1 MKREPS
7 NFIAV
12 LEDKKVELSRGIKYK
27 RNSGRKGNI
36 GLFELL
42 TILGFGILDL
52 TMHIIKPTKDG
63 SYTIGLFKV

>member
-1 MKREPS
+1 MMHTFFKCSRDVKVILIDFLNGKMLQKDNMKREPN

-36 GLFELL
+36 R
-42 TILGFGILDL
+42 
-52 TMHIIKPTKDG
+52 II
-63 SYTIGLFKV
+63 